1 MTDDLKQ
8 QHTKFNEL
16 AGKLK
21 EESPELYEQA
31 RQYVRDNWESIVD
44 GLVVSELIWDEE
56 RQMFVKLGKKHLNK
70 LEGKNE

>member
-8 QHTKFNEL
+8 QHTKFNEIVD
-16 AGKLK
+16 KLK
-21 EESPELYEQA
+21 EENPELYEQA

-56 RQMFVKLGKKHLNK
+56 RQMFVKLG
-70 LEGKNE
+70 E

>member
-16 AGKLK
+16 VGKLK

-31 RQYVRDNWESIVD
+31 RQHVRDNWESIVD

-56 RQMFVKLGKKHLNK
+56 RQIFVKLGKKHLNK
-70 LEGKNE
+70 LKGGE

>member
-1 MTDDLKQ
+1 MK
-8 QHTKFNEL
+8 TKFNEL
-16 AGKLK
+16 VDKLK

-56 RQMFVKLGKKHLNK
+56 RQMFVKLGQKHLDK
-70 LEGKNE
+70 LRGE

>member
-16 AGKLK
+16 VDKLK

-44 GLVVSELIWDEE
+44 GSAVTELVWDEE
-56 RQMFVKLGKKHLNK
+56 RQIFVKLG
-70 LEGKNE
+70 E